1 MLQLIINGL
10 YAGVYCSKICELL
23 CGICGEYQ
31 LKWPSLRCVV
41 GQNGW
46 KSEFSYITAFRR
58 ASGVVKRKTPF
69 PLSEW
74 RLVWSGYDCRISVF
88 RGCRIVSVLNRTYRK
103 WVLFT
108 EIIWKCRLDTTDERE
123 RKIVEKCVVYLEFLK
138 MSLRMCFCHFPGS
151 KIETIRVHCNY
162 QRSLY
167 IVYYFISL
175 KVVSN
180 NI

>member
-23 CGICGEYQ
+23 CGMCGEYQ

-41 GQNGW
+41 DQNGW
-46 KSEFSYITAFRR
+46 KSEFSYIQRLGKLPV
-58 ASGVVKRKTPF
+58 SLKGNP
-69 PLSEW
+69 PSQLSEW

-88 RGCRIVSVLNRTYRK
+88 RGCLIVSVLNRTYRK

-123 RKIVEKCVVYLEFLK
+123 RKNVEKCVVYLEFLK
-138 MSLRMCFCHFPGS
+138 MSLRMCFFA
-151 KIETIRVHCNY
+151 
-162 QRSLY
+162 
-167 IVYYFISL
+167 ISQEV
-175 KVVSN
+175 K
-180 NI
+180 